1 MSQISNKPFQ
11 SQNKDKAIHINE
23 IDETLLTILD
33 KESLQDAQIP
43 HIQQEYSFKNRKQ
56 QIAVEIQSI
65 AMAKVAVTFLQ
76 HIEPFHIRE
85 RFYRYKALQQIVPN
99 KLQAIIQFLNPK
111 YILSNILYS
120 TAQFTVKDE
129 INFWLKNKY
138 WDLQSQNPLHSI
150 GINYLSGSLASAFVF
165 QFEMLYNIICKR
177 AQIIEPADK
186 FQRILDRIKLNSK
199 QMTKFS
205 IFANNKIV
213 FSTIYFGTFDSLNSS
228 IRNKYSNYSLLYYS
242 IISSTLAQLLSD
254 PLQKASIAYIKN
266 LQQQEIQIANK
277 YTNLAKSMFV
287 FYFKNPSKLF
297 EYHNRFFH
305 RLFFNSITLCYYEWI
320 KGYYNYGKINSIY

>member
-1 MSQISNKPFQ
+1 MNQASKQPFQ
-11 SQNKDKAIHINE
+11 SQSKDRPVHINE
-23 IDETLLTILD
+23 IDESLLTILD
-33 KESLQDAQIP
+33 KESQKNIQNP
-43 HIQQEYSFKNRKQ
+43 HHQQGYSLKNRKQ
-56 QIAVEIQSI
+56 QIAVEIKSI
-65 AMAKVAVTFLQ
+65 VLAKIAVSFLQ

-85 RFYRYKALQQIVPN
+85 RFYRYKALQQIIPN
-99 KLQAIIQFLNPK
+99 KLQALIQFLNPK
-111 YILSNILYS
+111 YILSNTLYS

-129 INFWLKNKY
+129 INFYLKNKY
-138 WDLQSQNPLHSI
+138 QNLELSSKPLHSI
-150 GINYLSGSLASAFVF
+150 GINYLSGTLASAFIF
-165 QFEMLYNIICKR
+165 QFEVLYNIISR
-177 AQIIEPADK
+177 PAQIIEHEENL
-186 FQRILDRIKLNSK
+186 QRILNRIKLNSK

-205 IFANNKIV
+205 IFAYNKII

-242 IISSTLAQLLSD
+242 IISSTLAQLFSD

-277 YTNLAKSMFV
+277 FSNLAKAIFV

-320 KGYYNYGKINSIY
+320 KEYFNKGQNNKY

>member
-1 MSQISNKPFQ
+1 MSKNQEQQ
-11 SQNKDKAIHINE
+11 SQNKEKAVHINE
-23 IDETLLTILD
+23 IDESLLTILD
-33 KESLQDAQIP
+33 KENLQSS
-43 HIQQEYSFKNRKQ
+43 HVYKGYSFKNRKY

-65 AMAKVAVTFLQ
+65 AMAKIAVTFLQ
-76 HIEPFHIRE
+76 HIEPFHLRE
-85 RFYRYKALQQIVPN
+85 RFFRYKALNQIMPN
-99 KLQAIIQFLNPK
+99 KLQAFIQFINPK

-129 INFWLKNKY
+129 VNFWLKNKY
-138 WDLQSQNPLHSI
+138 QDSDQSQNPLHSI
-150 GINYLSGSLASAFVF
+150 GINYLSGTLASAFVF
-165 QFEMLYNIICKR
+165 QFEVLYNIIFKP
-177 AQIIEPADK
+177 AQIVEPVENLM
-186 FQRILDRIKLNSK
+186 RILNRIKLNPK

-205 IFANNKIV
+205 IFAYNKIV

-266 LQQQEIQIANK
+266 QQQQEIQIANK
-277 YTNLAKSMFV
+277 YSNLAKAMFV
-287 FYFKNPSKLF
+287 FYIKNPSKLF
-297 EYHNRFFH
+297 EQHNRFFH

-320 KGYYNYGKINSIY
+320 KDYYNKGKTNNKY